1 MKKIYKLILLFA
13 LLCCGTTVKAAAA
26 YYVVDGIRYY
36 ASSTSTKNVLV
47 TALSSGKYSG
57 DIVVPGSFV
66 YNSYTYTVTGIKGNA
81 FDGCTA
87 LTSVTIEEG
96 PTTLE
101 MYSFYNCSALKTVSL
116 PATLTSATYYAFYGC
131 AALESVTFAGST
143 PPSTFYASGSWPTFY
158 NCPNLSAIYVPADAV
173 ETYKTAWA
181 GSTLADLVQTESVSS
196 CAKPTNVIASQN
208 TPVKATL
215 SWTKAEGKD
224 NYQYLYVAKGETPN
238 WNSVVAQNANSVEI
252 DGLTSGVEY
261 DFYVRTYCDS
271 EDQSEAVK
279 KTFSVTCPAPTFPT
293 TPVTDLSASGAT
305 ITWNAVDG
313 ISKYQYLCV
322 VKDADTTG
330 LWAAVEAKEGLS
342 AELTSLTAKTHYDFY
357 VRSWYSATSI
367 SDAVKTTFRTDA
379 DCSAIVV
386 DADHT
391 WEEDFSGFEVGN
403 ENSDAPDCWALL
415 NANAGSRPYIYI
427 SASGTSWFSL
437 SNNALYFSNV
447 NTKYGYAIFPA
458 FATAL
463 NTLQITF
470 DQKVESASSS
480 GAIELGYMTNITDES
495 TFNLLLSCNKSTSW
509 KSENVIL
516 TAVPAGARLAFRYKA
531 TSTSSYFDAAVDNI
545 TVSLAPSCTKP
556 SEIKTTALD
565 SVSATITWTNGGEET
580 SWKLRY
586 STDQENW
593 TVANEGNAFTT
604 KPFVLNGLTES
615 TTYYVQVAAVCGVSD
630 ESDWSVAGNFTTD
643 CGAYSLP
650 FSEAFSSSL
659 SSCWRTNAWAPSSSQ
674 RVSLSYSMSFSAY
687 YATTE
692 EYGDLITPFINL
704 GNQESNLTFQLH
716 NYSEVVGELYI
727 VVGSTT
733 TKLMTLPKA
742 TAWTKQTVDLTAY
755 VGQTAKF
762 IFRAYGNGGT
772 SYKYIY
778 IDDVAVVVKPC
789 ATPTGLAAVKGNAI
803 AEISWTDEEADK
815 WNIRYRIV
823 AEPENEWTLVNGL
836 TAKSHTL
843 EGLTNGAEYEV
854 QVQAV
859 CSETRTSDWTA
870 SVKFT
875 PEACPTVAEV
885 TLGAKTYN
893 SVVVNWAT
901 SSASNCDVRY
911 STDNGENWTVAE
923 ENIAATTY
931 TLSGLSIGA
940 VYTIAVKPSCG
951 DDEAWVAAETFTP
964 AYSIPANVAVASI
977 TDVAASASWDAVADA
992 DSYQY
997 IVLASG
1003 EPNWE
1008 SATAAAENSASL
1020 TGLSAGTAYTLYV
1033 RSVYSTG
1040 YSEAASANFP
1050 TITIAPQNLQQDGE
1064 STTTSATFTWEANG
1078 AATQYQWSID
1088 NTNWSEP
1095 IAALTAT
1102 ATGLKSG
1109 SSYTFYVRSYYNADV
1124 QSAAISLPFQ
1134 TECAVETLPFSQ
1146 DFGTTSATKPACWNI
1161 EKWGTSANYW
1171 TTASDYAKT
1180 GVALKYNA
1188 KTNNSS
1194 DAITPSIEISDKC
1207 ELKFYIRNAVGSYS
1221 AKVESKVLVNDG
1233 SATTELASITT
1244 RYATATL
1251 QTIDLSDYIG
1261 KTITIIFR
1269 GLGYGS
1275 DTNSSLWIDDVTVS
1289 FKPVATPTNVVA
1301 TSANEGATI
1310 TWQSEEGA
1318 SWNLRYRVVDTED
1331 WTTLE
1336 GLTEKT
1342 KELTG
1347 LTNGTTYEVQVQ
1359 AVVSANRQ
1367 SEWTDSKTFTPQ
1379 ACASV
1384 ETVTFGAQTY
1394 NSIVVNWTT
1403 SGAGTWNLDFK
1414 QGDLDWVERHDL
1426 TEQTLTLNDLA
1437 TGIEYTVV
1445 VYPTCN
1451 AEGAVQNTFTL
1462 GYTAPVAAEAEN
1474 ITDAAATVQWLA
1486 VADASSYEY
1495 DFVLPGDEADWK
1507 GTSELSATASNL
1519 AAGTDYLFV
1528 VRSVYPTGQSDA
1540 DTTEFKTIT
1549 IAPTALVKEAATTES
1564 ITFSWSYAGAATQFQ
1579 YKVNDGEWSAAQTAL
1594 TATAEGLSAGTTYTI
1609 YVRAYYADGKYSAEL
1624 SGDLSTECGIYALPY
1639 EQNFEAEGLPLCW
1652 ETENWGTDA
1661 NQWGRSSEYKKTGY
1675 YSIRYNANTDSYA
1688 EISLPTI
1695 HLDDIAVLTFYT
1707 RNSYYANYSYNYVSG
1722 KVIVSA
1728 AGEEPQEVAINN
1740 NSAYSLAEQT
1750 IELDSK
1756 FVDKDVTI
1764 TFHAEGVG
1772 ASAYLYI
1779 DDVTVIAKPCPT
1791 TSLTATAALDSV
1803 VLTWSGDATQYQYCI
1818 EEGTAEPS
1826 AWTLLD
1832 EDVFTVTVKGLTPN
1846 QAYTAYVR
1854 SYCSASKQGEA
1865 AKQAFTPACPAPTAL
1880 VVDEVSTTTA
1890 TLSWTAAA
1898 GISKYQYRLGTDEW
1912 SNENVVEGTS
1922 VELTSLSPATTYT
1935 LYVRSWY
1942 NADVQSTTAI
1952 TKSFT
1957 TECAAVA
1964 LPFDEDFA
1972 DAIPCWTL
1980 VDCHSDSKVSGG
1992 QFQFHY
1998 NTNPPQYLIS
2008 PELVPTVQNV
2018 KVQFEYKG
2026 QSTSYKEEFQLGY
2039 SLTTK
2044 EIAAFAWSDT
2054 VFCQETD
2061 YQDYVQVV
2069 PAGVRYIAIRYT
2081 ANNQYYLYIDN
2092 FSAEETT
2099 DYPTALDNAGAEGA
2113 KATKRLENNVLIIEF
2128 NGVQYN
2134 AQGQLLKK

>member
-1 MKKIYKLILLFA
+1 MKKIYKLFALAVLLF
-13 LLCCGTTVKAAAA
+13 CGTTLWAEELTVA
-26 YYVVDGIRYY
+26 DGTTTNNYMPICGYY
-36 ASSTSTKNVLV
+36 ADQTFKNQFIYSASLLDEMSGGTIESVDFHLNSATITFDGNPQVEVKIAEVEATTLSAFLDATFTTVYTGGFDVANNVL
-47 TALSSGKYSG
+47 TITFSEGYAWKGGNLLFQFQETQKSTNY
-57 DIVVPGSFV
+57 P
-66 YNSYTYTVTGIKGNA
+66 YTY
-81 FDGCTA
+81 
-87 LTSVTIEEG
+87 
-96 PTTLE
+96 
-101 MYSFYNCSALKTVSL
+101 
-116 PATLTSATYYAFYGC
+116 FYGI
-131 AALESVTFAGST
+131 ESTGNGFANYGNYNYGGLQNFLPKATFTYEPAST
-143 PPSTFYASGSWPTFY
+143 G
-158 NCPNLSAIYVPADAV
+158 
-173 ETYKTAWA
+173 
-181 GSTLADLVQTESVSS
+181 G
-196 CAKPTNVIASQN
+196 CAKPKK
-208 TPVKATL
+208 VKATATPDGAIVT
-215 SWTKAEGKD
+215 WEKGGEETA
-224 NYQYLYVAKGETPN
+224 YQYAVGATDFVVEAWTDVVLAGTDLTFTISDKEAGNYDVCLRSKCGESEFSD
-238 WNSVVAQNANSVEI
+238 SVRVS
-252 DGLTSGVEY
+252 
-261 DFYVRTYCDS
+261 
-271 EDQSEAVK
+271 
-279 KTFSVTCPAPTFPT
+279 FSPVCEAPTNVHT
-293 TPVTDLSASGAT
+293 TAISTNTAT
-305 ITWNAVDG
+305 IAWDAVTG

-322 VKDADTTG
+322 AKDADTTG
-330 LWAAVEAKEGLS
+330 LWAAVAEQEGTS
-342 AELTSLTAKTHYDFY
+342 ATLPSTLESLTSYDFY
-357 VRSWYSATSI
+357 VRSWFSKTMQSTAT
-367 SDAVKTTFRTDA
+367 KCTFTTAKALPLT
-379 DCSAIVV
+379 
-386 DADHT
+386 
-391 WEEDFSGFEVGN
+391 EGF
-403 ENSDAPDCWALL
+403 
-415 NANAGSRPYIYI
+415 
-427 SASGTSWFSL
+427 
-437 SNNALYFSNV
+437 
-447 NTKYGYAIFPA
+447 
-458 FATAL
+458 
-463 NTLQITF
+463 
-470 DQKVESASSS
+470 ESASLPTGWDNSS
-480 GAIELGYMTNITDES
+480 YSTYYAWNVYGYNSGHGS
-495 TFNLLLSCNKSTSW
+495 TYS
-509 KSENVIL
+509 
-516 TAVPAGARLAFRYKA
+516 ARL
-531 TSTSSYFDAAVDNI
+531 N
-545 TVSLAPSCTKP
+545 
-556 SEIKTTALD
+556 AL
-565 SVSATITWTNGGEET
+565 
-580 SWKLRY
+580 
-586 STDQENW
+586 
-593 TVANEGNAFTT
+593 
-604 KPFVLNGLTES
+604 
-615 TTYYVQVAAVCGVSD
+615 
-630 ESDWSVAGNFTTD
+630 
-643 CGAYSLP
+643 
-650 FSEAFSSSL
+650 
-659 SSCWRTNAWAPSSSQ
+659 
-674 RVSLSYSMSFSAY
+674 
-687 YATTE
+687 
-692 EYGDLITPFINL
+692 
-704 GNQESNLTFQLH
+704 
-716 NYSEVVGELYI
+716 
-727 VVGSTT
+727 
-733 TKLMTLPKA
+733 
-742 TAWTKQTVDLTAY
+742 
-755 VGQTAKF
+755 
-762 IFRAYGNGGT
+762 GGT
-772 SYKYIY
+772 SYYSDLKTPAIVLSDEAVLYFWHNGANVTAEVYINDGTKETKLADITKVSNWKRDTIDLSDYSSRTVTIIFRGYGVGSSSKYLY
-778 IDDVAVVVKPC
+778 IDDVAVTVKPC
-789 ATPTGLAAVKGNAI
+789 ATPTGLAAVKGNAT

-836 TAKSHTL
+836 TAKSHML

-870 SVKFT
+870 PVKFT
-875 PEACPTVAEV
+875 PEACSTVTAV
-885 TLGAKTYN
+885 TFGAKTYN
-893 SVVVNWAT
+893 SVVVNWTTTGAGT
-901 SSASNCDVRY
+901 WNIRY
-911 STDNGENWTVAE
+911 KTAKEQDWTVVE
-923 ENIAATTY
+923 GNIAENTKK
-931 TLSGLSIGA
+931 LEGLTPGE
-940 VYTIAVKPSCG
+940 VYTIAVKPSCNN
-951 DDEAWVAAETFTP
+951 DEEAWVAAAETYTP
-964 AYSIPANVAVASI
+964 LYTAPSNVKVTGI
-977 TDVAASASWDAVADA
+977 TETTASASWDAVADA
-992 DSYQY
+992 PDGY
-997 IVLASG
+997 
-1003 EPNWE
+1003 
-1008 SATAAAENSASL
+1008 
-1020 TGLSAGTAYTLYV
+1020 LYV
-1033 RSVYSTG
+1033 VSAKDADPAWNKATQTEELTATLSNLDAATEYDLHVVTKYGQYYSPDSKVSFTT
-1040 YSEAASANFP
+1040 S
-1050 TITIAPQNLQQDGE
+1050 TVAPKNLQQDGE

-1095 IAALTAT
+1095 IAVLTAT

-1109 SSYTFYVRSYYNADV
+1109 SSYTFYVRSYYAEGKY
-1124 QSAAISLPFQ
+1124 SAAISKDF
-1134 TECAVETLPFSQ
+1134 ETKC
-1146 DFGTTSATKPACWNI
+1146 GTKAIGWSENFDAKAALPACW
-1161 EKWGTSANYW
+1161 EASSWGSGDNQWSIYTYSAHSGSNQIRW
-1171 TTASDYAKT
+1171 KGKNSNT
-1180 GVALKYNA
+1180 GDL
-1188 KTNNSS
+1188 T
-1194 DAITPSIEISDKC
+1194 TPSIVISDAAQLTFWYNGTLTNTEVYMKDGTYTDKIFTISSPSSTTWKQATIV
-1207 ELKFYIRNAVGSYS
+1207 LPDSVVG
-1221 AKVESKVLVNDG
+1221 E
-1233 SATTELASITT
+1233 
-1244 RYATATL
+1244 TL
-1251 QTIDLSDYIG
+1251 QF
-1261 KTITIIFR
+1261 IFR
-1269 GLGYGS
+1269 GNGS
-1275 DTNSSLWIDDVTVS
+1275 GSSSAKSIYIDDVEVS
-1289 FKPVATPTNVVA
+1289 FKPVATPTNLAAV
-1301 TSANEGATI
+1301 SANQGATI
-1310 TWQSEEGA
+1310 TWDSEEGA

-1342 KELTG
+1342 KELTD

-1359 AVVSANRQ
+1359 TVVSANRQ
-1367 SEWTDSKTFTPQ
+1367 SDWTASATFTPQ

-1384 ETVTFGAQTY
+1384 ETVTFGARTY

-1403 SGAGTWNLDFK
+1403 SGAGTWDLDFK

-1528 VRSVYPTGQSDA
+1528 VRSVYPTGHSDA

-1624 SGDLSTECGIYALPY
+1624 SGDLSTECGTYALPY

-1707 RNSYYANYSYNYVSG
+1707 RNSYYANYSNNYVSG

-1957 TECAAVA
+1957 TECEAVE

-2008 PELVPTVQNV
+2008 PELVPTEKNV

-2044 EIAAFAWSDT
+2044 EITAFAWSDT

-2092 FSAEETT
+2092 FSAEETSE
-2099 DYPTALDNAGAEGA
+2099 YPTALDNAGDAA
-2113 KATKRLENNVLIIEF
+2113 KATKRLENNMLIIEL